1 MEPGHDA
8 VMLTSPA
15 GSPFCNSLACRRAGR
30 LAEVIVTFG
39 WIVLWLAPKGQY
51 RAYRRLPGA
60 RHDTALT
67 ASTPADLAAQ
77 ITQAEQG
84 ARRTPPSR
92 RAASATRRDQP

>member
-8 VMLTSPA
+8 VVLTSPA

-39 WIVLWLAPKGQY
+39 WIVLWLAPKGQF

-60 RHDTALT
+60 RHDTILSADEPGSL
-67 ASTPADLAAQ
+67 ASQ
-77 ITQAEQG
+77 MEQAEQAARLA
-84 ARRTPPSR
+84 ARRPKDRT
-92 RAASATRRDQP
+92 